1 MNNLADNWARS
12 GQREYNSGM
21 PARSTGL
28 SSADAQ
34 DDFLR
39 ARRRQALARL
49 RSRAVRRGDLDLIL
63 PFDEVVAAL
72 GRVGERDLG
81 TQVIP
86 VHSIVGT
93 VDRASGFDRS
103 FRPTS
108 SRVRT
113 RWERIAAMMRRGESL
128 PPIEVYRI
136 GDAHFVRDGHH
147 RVSVARALGID
158 ELEAHVIEVLTRV
171 GASRDLTIADLPR
184 KSHERVFHER
194 VPLPA
199 DEAAQIKP
207 SDKLGYGALAEAM
220 EAWAFRAGQERGE
233 LLDRERAAREWFESE
248 YAPLV
253 ETLREANQIG
263 EGTETDA
270 YLRVGPE
277 RYDRLVVSPPEDS
290 ASG

>member
-1 MNNLADNWARS
+1 
-12 GQREYNSGM
+12 M
-21 PARSTGL
+21 PPRPTGL

-39 ARRRQALARL
+39 ARRRQALSRL
-49 RSRAVRRGDLDLIL
+49 RAHAVRRGDFDLIL

-81 TQVIP
+81 IQVIA
-86 VHSIVGT
+86 VDSIVGT
-93 VDRASGFDRS
+93 VDRATGFDRS

-108 SRVRT
+108 ARVRT
-113 RWERIAAMMRRGESL
+113 RWERIAAMMRRGEAL
-128 PPIEVYRI
+128 PPIDVYRI

-147 RVSVARALGID
+147 RVSVARALGIK
-158 ELEAHVIEVLTRV
+158 ELDAHVTEIITRV
-171 GASRDLTIADLPR
+171 GASRDLTITDLPR

-199 DEAAQIKP
+199 KDAAQIKP
-207 SDKLGYGALAEAM
+207 SDPLGYGALAEAM

-233 LLDRERAAREWFESE
+233 LLDRQKAAREWFDTE

-263 EGTETDA
+263 SGTETDA
-270 YLRVGPE
+270 YLRVGRE
-277 RYDRLVVSPPEDS
+277 RYDRRVVSPPEDS
-290 ASG
+290 SSG

>member
-1 MNNLADNWARS
+1 MAPR
-12 GQREYNSGM
+12 
-21 PARSTGL
+21 PTGL

-39 ARRRQALARL
+39 ARRRQALGRL
-49 RSRAVRRGDLDLIL
+49 RARAVRRGDLDLIL
-63 PFDEVVAAL
+63 PFDEVLAAL

-86 VHSIVGT
+86 VDSIVGT
-93 VDRASGFDRS
+93 VDRTSGFDRS

-113 RWERIAAMMRRGESL
+113 RWERIAAMMRRGEAL

-147 RVSVARALGID
+147 RVSVARALGIKD
-158 ELEAHVIEVLTRV
+158 LDARVVEIKTRV
-171 GASRDLTIADLPR
+171 GATRDLTIADLPR
-184 KSHERVFHER
+184 KSHERVFRER

-199 DEAAQIKP
+199 DKAARIKP
-207 SDKLGYGALAEAM
+207 SDKLGYGILAEAM

-233 LLDRERAAREWFESE
+233 LLDRAKAAREWFDTE
-248 YAPLV
+248 YAPVV
-253 ETLREANQIG
+253 EALREANELG
-263 EGTETDA
+263 DGTETDA
-270 YLRVGPE
+270 FMRVGPE
-277 RYDRLVVSPPEDS
+277 RYDRLVVSPPDE
-290 ASG
+290 G

>member
-1 MNNLADNWARS
+1 
-12 GQREYNSGM
+12 
-21 PARSTGL
+21 
-28 SSADAQ
+28 
-34 DDFLR
+34 
-39 ARRRQALARL
+39 
-49 RSRAVRRGDLDLIL
+49 VRRGDLDLIL
-63 PFDEVVAAL
+63 PFDEVIAAL

-86 VHSIVGT
+86 LDSIVGT

-147 RVSVARALGID
+147 RVSVARALGMQDI
-158 ELEAHVIEVLTRV
+158 EAHVVEVTTRV

-184 KSHERVFHER
+184 KSHERVFRER
-194 VPLPA
+194 VPLPR
-199 DEAAQIKP
+199 DKAARIKP
-207 SDKLGYGALAEAM
+207 SDKLGYGVLAEAM
-220 EAWAFRAGQERGE
+220 EAWAFRHGQERGE
-233 LLDRERAAREWFESE
+233 LLDRETAAREWFDAE

-253 ETLREANQIG
+253 ETLREANELGQ
-263 EGTETDA
+263 GTETDA

-277 RYDRLVVSPPEDS
+277 RYDRLVVSPPDD
-290 ASG
+290 G

>member
-1 MNNLADNWARS
+1 
-12 GQREYNSGM
+12 M
-21 PARSTGL
+21 PPRPTGL

-39 ARRRQALARL
+39 ARRRQALGRL
-49 RSRAVRRGDLDLIL
+49 RARAVRRGDLDLIL
-63 PFDEVVAAL
+63 PFDEVLAAL

-86 VHSIVGT
+86 VDSIVGT
-93 VDRASGFDRS
+93 VDRTSGFDRS

-113 RWERIAAMMRRGESL
+113 RWERIAAMMRRGEEL

-147 RVSVARALGID
+147 RVSVARALGIK
-158 ELEAHVIEVLTRV
+158 ELEAHVVEIITRV

-184 KSHERVFHER
+184 KSHERVFRER

-199 DEAAQIKP
+199 DKAARIKP

-233 LLDRERAAREWFESE
+233 LLDRAKAAREWFDTE
-248 YAPLV
+248 YAPVV
-253 ETLREANQIG
+253 EALREANELG
-263 EGTETDA
+263 DGTETDA
-270 YLRVGPE
+270 FLRVGPE
-277 RYDRLVVSPPEDS
+277 RYDRLVVSPPDE
-290 ASG
+290 G